1 MISQWSADGRE
12 TRYDPRE
19 MIRWEERDTDALE
32 CWHGPVER
40 WEGTVLLA
48 REHGTVFLTRNE
60 AQIYNYLREEI
71 RARKASAERRAE
83 AYRKAADACDE
94 VRGVRGC

>member
-1 MISQWSADGRE
+1 MISRWAPDGRE

-19 MIRWEERDTDALE
+19 MVRWPERDTADLE

-40 WEGTVLLA
+40 WDVSILVA

-60 AQIYNYLREEI
+60 AQLMNYLREEI
-71 RARKASAERRAE
+71 KSRKASAERRAE
-83 AYRKAADACDE
+83 WYRKAADGCDE
-94 VRGVRGC
+94 VRGVRE